1 MKLPKPGFT
10 TTEDFDY
17 GLFKDDGH
25 HPIKHEVKLNNVETD
40 SSNSEKDVKFYDL

>member
-1 MKLPKPGFT
+1 MKLLKPGFT

-25 HPIKHEVKLNNVETD
+25 HPIKHEVNNVDTD